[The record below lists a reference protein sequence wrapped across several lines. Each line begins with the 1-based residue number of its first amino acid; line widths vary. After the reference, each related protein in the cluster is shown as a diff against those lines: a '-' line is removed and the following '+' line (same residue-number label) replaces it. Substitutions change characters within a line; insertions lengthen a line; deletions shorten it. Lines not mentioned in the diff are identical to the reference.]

1 MHVSVEIM
9 NFMLDAFVS
18 DSAILWVA
26 IIIYPFFALLV
37 SKCVFDA
44 VLSKTTKAA
53 IYNIDGLT

>member
-9 NFMLDAFVS
+9 NFMLDAFVPA
-18 DSAILWVA
+18 SAILWVA
-26 IIIYPFFALLV
+26 IYPFFDLLV
-37 SKCVFDA
+37 SKCIFDA